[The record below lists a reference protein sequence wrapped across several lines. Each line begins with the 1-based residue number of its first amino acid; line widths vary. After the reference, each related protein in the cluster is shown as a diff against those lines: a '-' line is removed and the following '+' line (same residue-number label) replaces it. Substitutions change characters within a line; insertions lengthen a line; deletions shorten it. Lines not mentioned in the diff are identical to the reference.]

1 MTASRL
7 FMTRKAFA
15 LSISLAALLLSGC
28 ETLSNYG
35 FVNKIYLAIYK
46 FSPQQKR
53 AAETQVQKYGEAVKR
68 GKRAPAK
75 NRYIAVQ
82 TLDPNR
88 QQVEAYANEKEVKK
102 KAVEAEGKTLS
113 TEWVEPNKL
122 HCLMVFD
129 TQSKEFVGSGC
140 YAVAALP
147 ASGQIAQFEGIDAE
161 FVGVA
166 NAL

>member
-1 MTASRL
+1 
-7 FMTRKAFA
+7 MTRKSFA
-15 LSISLAALLLSGC
+15 VSIALAALLFSGC

-35 FVNKIYLAIYK
+35 FVNRIYLAIYK

-82 TLDPNR
+82 TLDPNP
-88 QQVEAYANEKEVKK
+88 QQLEAYSKEREAKK
-102 KAVEAEGKTLS
+102 KVAEAQGKSLQP
-113 TEWVEPNKL
+113 EWVEPNKL

-129 TQSKEFVGSGC
+129 TQSKEFVGSDC

-147 ASGQIAQFEGIDAE
+147 PSGQVAHFEGITAE
-161 FVGVA
+161 FVGA
-166 NAL
+166 AKTL